1 MAKALAKRKRDNWA
15 RSVLTVGGGRGFVVE
30 TEREDRFIITAG
42 HCLPRL
48 PPSHAASETWE
59 RTYAKLVGPVGREP
73 NVWAECVFIN
83 PVDDLAVLASPD
95 NQELGEEAEQYDALL
110 AGTRPLPIGRLTF
123 VRERV
128 RHFGGS
134 FLAPPKAES
143 DAWMLPL
150 DGKWFSCRA
159 TSRSRALWLEGAAE
173 PIQAGMSGSPVVS
186 PEGAAI
192 GIVCTSVS
200 TTENDHGTGGGP
212 NPELAAQLPAWLLR
226 DLGHTSIALPL
237 AEDVGSPARRR

>member
-73 NVWAECVFIN
+73 NVWAECVFID

-95 NQELGEEAEQYDALL
+95 NQELGEEA
-110 AGTRPLPIGRLTF
+110 
-123 VRERV
+123 
-128 RHFGGS
+128 
-134 FLAPPKAES
+134 
-143 DAWMLPL
+143 
-150 DGKWFSCRA
+150 
-159 TSRSRALWLEGAAE
+159 
-173 PIQAGMSGSPVVS
+173 
-186 PEGAAI
+186 
-192 GIVCTSVS
+192 
-200 TTENDHGTGGGP
+200 
-212 NPELAAQLPAWLLR
+212 
-226 DLGHTSIALPL
+226 
-237 AEDVGSPARRR
+237 